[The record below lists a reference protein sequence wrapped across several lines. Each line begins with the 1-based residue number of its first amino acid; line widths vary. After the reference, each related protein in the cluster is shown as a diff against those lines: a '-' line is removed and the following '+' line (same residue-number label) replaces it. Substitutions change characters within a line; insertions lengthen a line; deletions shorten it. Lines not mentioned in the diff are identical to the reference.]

1 MPFVGFLS
9 TRLRIKKLSAY
20 SPELNPVEYM
30 WGHLKAHE
38 IANLIVINAWEL
50 CKEATVALRRTRRC
64 PSIVA
69 TCFTQTELCP

>member
-1 MPFVGFLS
+1 
-9 TRLRIKKLSAY
+9 
-20 SPELNPVEYM
+20 M

-50 CKEATVALRRTRRC
+50 SMEATAALRRTRRC